1 MLISIKQIAELER
14 RINSPIQYT
23 RDEPTIADI
32 KIFLTEHDYYGNIEN
47 LEGVDVLD
55 FLSSELQ
62 TLRVLNHAATKSI
75 KPDYSYNENIKPIC
89 GIIGIDTSQSTSK
102 QIEEIIN
109 YLNQSVEQ
117 GPPILNENE
126 YTNDQ
131 KTFINSLNN
140 SYFEDFKLRK
150 MMLIQRL
157 DVTIQTMLWSNKAKG
172 IETDIISNIEPF
184 RMKISK
190 LCDSEIPIDSLF
202 KCSANVYLYII
213 III

>member
-1 MLISIKQIAELER
+1 M
-14 RINSPIQYT
+14 
-23 RDEPTIADI
+23 
-32 KIFLTEHDYYGNIEN
+32 
-47 LEGVDVLD
+47 
-55 FLSSELQ
+55 
-62 TLRVLNHAATKSI
+62 NHAVVKSI
-75 KPDYSYNENIKPIC
+75 KPEYTYNESIKPIC
-89 GIIGIDTSQSTSK
+89 EIIGIDTSQTPSK

-126 YTNDQ
+126 YTNEQ
-131 KTFINSLNN
+131 KTFINNLNN

-172 IETDIISNIEPF
+172 IESDIISNIEPF

-190 LCDSEIPIDSLF
+190 LYDSEILIDSLF
-202 KCSANVYLYII
+202 KCSASVYIYII
-213 III
+213 ILYEYRLSKNYLKK